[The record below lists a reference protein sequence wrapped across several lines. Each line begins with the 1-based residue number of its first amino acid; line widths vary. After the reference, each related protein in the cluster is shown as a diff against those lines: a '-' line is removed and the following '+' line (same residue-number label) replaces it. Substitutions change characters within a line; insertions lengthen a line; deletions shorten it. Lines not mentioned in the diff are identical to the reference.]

1 MKKSIKVR
9 FKDGWWLLGERSIQD
24 EILLSTLLKVR
35 EKIHITAYWMS
46 KYQISLA
53 CPPSKTHPLIES
65 ASLHFCCKLAVSNCW
80 NTVGH
85 VFSLGLHVLNRLVV
99 PIRWSRLQKGFVA
112 FLSVS
117 LWHHYD
123 KQPTWLFMVRRILS
137 FSEGCRWGNEASLL
151 LDFHVPSLSLHQK
164 FTLYCY
170 VQIYSLHEEAS
181 VSKSWVRNFKA
192 CIVNITFWL

>member
-1 MKKSIKVR
+1 MYCLYHS
-9 FKDGWWLLGERSIQD
+9 
-24 EILLSTLLKVR
+24 KVR
-35 EKIHITAYWMS
+35 EKIHITTYWKS

-65 ASLHFCCKLAVSNCW
+65 ASLRFCCKLAVSKCW

-85 VFSLGLHVLNRLVV
+85 VFALGLHVINKLVV

-112 FLSVS
+112 FLTVS

-123 KQPTWLFMVRRILS
+123 KWSTRLFTVRRTLL
-137 FSEGCRWGNEASLL
+137 FSEVCRWGNEASLL

-164 FTLYCY
+164 FTLYFQ
-170 VQIYSLHEEAS
+170 VQIYSLHKAAS
-181 VSKSWVRNFKA
+181 ISKSWVRNFKA
-192 CIVNITFWL
+192 CIVKISFWLQKSSKESYCWFYLLPWNFKKC